1 MHHKLGSEDSINVN
15 INPKISY
22 LTIFQAFIEKSG
34 RALDSSEDVV
44 KIVINKSQL
53 RRVKV

>member
-1 MHHKLGSEDSINVN
+1 M
-15 INPKISY
+15 
-22 LTIFQAFIEKSG
+22 EKSG

-44 KIVINKSQL
+44 KIVINKSRL